1 MSGSRGRRFQRT
13 CPICG
18 KEFETFR
25 SVNKQTCGRACGH
38 ELRSR
43 RAVQGRTRPCA
54 VCGNEFTVVRRDRL
68 TRHCSARCRRLF
80 GRQPV
85 VVRNGVCM
93 LLMPSHPH
101 ATKDGYYAEHR
112 YIVEMR
118 IGRYLERDEFV
129 RHLNG
134 NKADNRDENL
144 QVVRR
149 AARQTGLMAMEVGGA
164 PVALPQVSAS
174 A

>member
-1 MSGSRGRRFQRT
+1 MSGSRGRRYRRT

-18 KEFETFR
+18 KEFDTFR

-43 RAVQGRTRPCA
+43 RAVEGRTRKCT
-54 VCGNEFTVVRRDRL
+54 VCGTDFTVVRKDRL
-68 TRHCSARCRRLF
+68 TRHCSPRCRRLF

-93 LLMPSHPH
+93 LLMPSHPR
-101 ATKDGYYAEHR
+101 ATKDGYYVEHR

-118 IGRYLERDEFV
+118 LGRYLERDEFV
-129 RHLNG
+129 RHING
-134 NKADNRDENL
+134 DKGDNRAENL
-144 QVVRR
+144 RVVRR
-149 AARQTGLMAMEVGGA
+149 TARRLAEHAAEAGA
-164 PVALPQVSAS
+164 PPPAQPPMSAS